1 MSSSR
6 ENWGSK
12 LGVILAVAGSAV
24 GLGNFLRFPVQAASN
39 GGGSFIIPYLIAFL
53 VLGIPLS
60 WIEWTL
66 GRYAGIL
73 RHGTSPSAYDKIID
87 RPRGKYLGSLG
98 LLPPLFIIFYYVFIE
113 SWILAFAWY
122 SLTGKLMAVVQAGEI
137 TEFFRNFISLNE
149 KIGSIPAA
157 ILFFAITFVCN
168 MVLIFLGVRKGI
180 ERANKISMPI
190 LVIMGIILVVR
201 VLTLPD
207 IGKGLAF
214 MWNPDFSA
222 LLEPRIWLAAAGQ
235 VFFTMSLGMG
245 IVFCYASYTKR
256 HDDIVLS
263 SLSAGSANAFAEI
276 ILGSTIVIPLA
287 ILILG
292 SNIEECAK
300 LGTFGLAFQSM
311 PLVFGKLP
319 LGSVFMTI
327 WFFMLFIAGV
337 TSAISIIQPLISFCE
352 DDLKISHNKSVMT
365 IGLISLVGG
374 IIAIAGNA
382 AGAIDELDF
391 WGGSFLL
398 VVLGAVQ
405 ALVFAIVLGK
415 KRKNRDSVAFELL
428 NCGSAIKLPRIFRI
442 IIRYVCPAA
451 LLTLLVAWIFHDG
464 LNVLLMNNIDP
475 KAVVSFFGCEFS
487 QKSFV
492 LGFRIF
498 LLALVG
504 LLNAAI
510 WYAWKSGRAQKHR
523 RIA

>member
-1 MSSSR
+1 
-6 ENWGSK
+6 
-12 LGVILAVAGSAV
+12 
-24 GLGNFLRFPVQAASN
+24 
-39 GGGSFIIPYLIAFL
+39 
-53 VLGIPLS
+53 
-60 WIEWTL
+60 
-66 GRYAGIL
+66 
-73 RHGTSPSAYDKIID
+73 
-87 RPRGKYLGSLG
+87 
-98 LLPPLFIIFYYVFIE
+98 
-113 SWILAFAWY
+113 
-122 SLTGKLMAVVQAGEI
+122 
-137 TEFFRNFISLNE
+137 
-149 KIGSIPAA
+149 
-157 ILFFAITFVCN
+157 
-168 MVLIFLGVRKGI
+168 
-180 ERANKISMPI
+180 
-190 LVIMGIILVVR
+190 
-201 VLTLPD
+201 
-207 IGKGLAF
+207 
-214 MWNPDFSA
+214 
-222 LLEPRIWLAAAGQ
+222 
-235 VFFTMSLGMG
+235 
-245 IVFCYASYTKR
+245 
-256 HDDIVLS
+256 
-263 SLSAGSANAFAEI
+263 
-276 ILGSTIVIPLA
+276 
-287 ILILG
+287 
-292 SNIEECAK
+292 
-300 LGTFGLAFQSM
+300 M